1 MQLRRFQKEF
11 LKRALSPDV
20 EIGALSLARGNRKS
34 FLAGHILTS
43 CLSPGDPLF
52 ANGQEEVQCAGSL
65 EQARMVF
72 GFVRQ
77 ALEPSGEYRFIAE
90 LRAKLDGSIAI
101 NHDSLMASDSQGKAR
116 SFRSLVGGGMEI
128 ERAVILSGLMVADE

>member
-52 ANGQEEVQCAGSL
+52 ANGQEVVQCAGSL
-65 EQARMVF
+65 EQ
-72 GFVRQ
+72 VRWTQ
-77 ALEPSGEYRFIAE
+77 ETGQV
-90 LRAKLDGSIAI
+90 AKRESC
-101 NHDSLMASDSQGKAR
+101 S
-116 SFRSLVGGGMEI
+116 
-128 ERAVILSGLMVADE
+128 